1 MRGERLHR
9 PSGRGGAPASPMKR
23 RPLRG
28 GREEGNQGLR
38 EPGNSISPVGKQR
51 VAECERYV
59 NGDPRAPKRRGRGAG
74 RHTPTARLP
83 RSHHQYAGRGTPR
96 EEGANRGARGA
107 LTGDRYVGTDAG
119 VPMGYTYR
127 GGVGRIPGGTSAPL
141 APVPPAFS
149 RVQHESPFF
158 AREEAQC
165 QRGGRSQS
173 INYNSHVA
181 VGGAMWP
188 R

>member
-51 VAECERYV
+51 VAECERCV

-74 RHTPTARLP
+74 RQTPTARLP

-96 EEGANRGARGA
+96 EEGANRGAGGA

-119 VPMGYTYR
+119 VPLGCTYR
-127 GGVGRIPGGTSAPL
+127 GGAGRIPGGTSGAL
-141 APVPPAFS
+141 TPVPHTNSPA
-149 RVQHESPFF
+149 RNRLRFF
-158 AREEAQC
+158 TTRH
-165 QRGGRSQS
+165 GGRDYGKS
-173 INYNSHVA
+173 A
-181 VGGAMWP
+181 PEAP
-188 R
+188 